1 MVSEDGLRVGVVGVG
16 YWGSKHL
23 RVLRGLPE
31 VAKVVAIDERLG
43 LLPDFAHL
51 LDSGE
56 GYTSLATAL
65 PHIDAVVIAT
75 PPTSHL
81 ALAMQAVEA
90 GKHVL
95 VEKPLATRAC
105 DASDLIEAAEA
116 AGVVLMTGHTFEY
129 NAAVTTLRDL
139 VSSGELGDLY
149 YLDSAR
155 LNLGLYQT
163 DVNVVLDLAPH
174 DISIANYVLGA
185 RPTAV
190 TAWGSRHVHPDFE
203 DVAYLR
209 LEYGTLG
216 VRANVHVSWL
226 DPHKVRRTTAV
237 GSKKMAV
244 YNDIAEERIRIHDKS
259 AVPPGADAARVSYQF
274 GDVRSPHVLFAE
286 PLMVQDRHFAACIR
300 DGATP
305 RSDGY
310 SGLAVVEA
318 LEAAQISMSQGR
330 TVLIEE
336 VAGAVSS
343 TTLRSMPRI
352 DLRVADALLPERERA
367 AATAALV
374 PAPSP
379 VAL

>member
-1 MVSEDGLRVGVVGVG
+1 M
-16 YWGSKHL
+16 
-23 RVLRGLPE
+23 RGLPE
-31 VAKVVAIDERLG
+31 VSRVVAIDERLG
-43 LLPDFAHL
+43 QLPDFAHL
-51 LDSGE
+51 LDSGD
-56 GYTSLATAL
+56 GYTSLAAAL
-65 PHIDAVVIAT
+65 PHVDAIVIAT
-75 PPTSHL
+75 PPTTHL
-81 ALAMQAVEA
+81 ALAMQAVDA

-105 DASDLIEAAEA
+105 DARDLIDAAEA

-129 NAAVTTLRDL
+129 NAAVTALRDL
-139 VSSGELGDLY
+139 ISSGELGDLY

-185 RPTAV
+185 QPTAV

-244 YNDIAEERIRIHDKS
+244 YNDIAEERIRVHDK
-259 AVPPGADAARVSYQF
+259 AALPPDADRARVAYQF
-274 GDVRSPHVLFAE
+274 GDIRSPHVAFDE
-286 PLMVQDRHFAACIR
+286 PLMLQDRHFATCIR
-300 DGATP
+300 DGLTP

-310 SGLAVVEA
+310 SGLAVVAA
-318 LEAAQISMSQGR
+318 LEAAQISMSEGR

-336 VAGAVSS
+336 VTGSELS
-343 TTLRSMPRI
+343 TALSAMPTL
-352 DLRVADALLPERERA
+352 DLRVKDALIPARDRLA
-367 AATAALV
+367 SATPGLAVSTA
-374 PAPSP
+374 P